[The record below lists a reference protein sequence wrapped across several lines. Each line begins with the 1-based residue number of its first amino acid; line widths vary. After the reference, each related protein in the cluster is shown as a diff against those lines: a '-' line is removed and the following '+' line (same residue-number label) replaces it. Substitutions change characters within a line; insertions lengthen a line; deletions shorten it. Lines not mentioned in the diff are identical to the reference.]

1 MSVPTEHCGIFAVH
15 VVLHQHLGVYFKIC
29 QSLELLN
36 RLKFDYFFKCPAK
49 CSYLISNRCFLELVL
64 KPNITAGLH
73 LGNNL
78 NHRKLA
84 NWQELWSN
92 YNI

>member
-1 MSVPTEHCGIFAVH
+1 MQLFNKQQMFLRA
-15 VVLHQHLGVYFKIC
+15 GVETKYIM
-29 QSLELLN
+29 
-36 RLKFDYFFKCPAK
+36 
-49 CSYLISNRCFLELVL
+49 
-64 KPNITAGLH
+64 AGLH